1 MLSGLSAAAAL
12 VAQTRGGTIQ
22 PLDRYS
28 LSIRLGNA
36 VVSYAR
42 YLGKAVWPVDLAVYY
57 PHPGATLGWGA
68 IAGAGALLAG
78 MTLLALLQRRRRPCV
93 IVGWL
98 WYLGMLV
105 PVVGFVQVGGQAMAD
120 RYTYLPLVGP
130 FAAVVWGLAE
140 TTGGWELAKR
150 WRSVL
155 AGLVIAVLGA
165 LSRRQ
170 VGYWRDD
177 LTLWRRAAAVA
188 PQSSMASFQ
197 LSVAHLNRAN
207 ALSDLGKGGE
217 ALEHYREALRVDPSG
232 SQAHLIRFN
241 MGLALA
247 RQGKRAEAVAQYRE
261 AVRLRPGFPEA
272 LENLGELLG
281 QRVQQG
287 QEDRGE
293 KALPPAAR
301 SYQR

>member
-1 MLSGLSAAAAL
+1 VAL
-12 VAQTRGGTIQ
+12 VAQIQGGTIQ
-22 PLDRYS
+22 PLDRYPW
-28 LSIRLGNA
+28 SIRLGNA

-42 YLGKAVWPVDLAVYY
+42 YLGKAIWPVDLGVYY
-57 PHPGATLGWGA
+57 PHPGATLGWGV

-78 MTLLALLQRRRRPCV
+78 MTLLALLQKRRRPYV
-93 IVGWL
+93 LVGWL
-98 WYLGMLV
+98 WYLGMLI
-105 PVVGFVQVGGQAMAD
+105 PVIGLVQVGGQAMAD

-130 FAAVVWGLAE
+130 FVAVVWSLGEA
-140 TTGGWELAKR
+140 TGGLVLARR

-155 AGLVIAVLGA
+155 AGLVLAVLWA

-188 PQSSMASFQ
+188 PESAMVSFQ

-207 ALSDLGKGGE
+207 ALSDLGKGEE
-217 ALEHYREALRVDPSG
+217 AFEHYREALRLDPSG

-241 MGLALA
+241 MGLALD
-247 RQGKRAEAVAQYRE
+247 RQGKRAEAVEQYRE

-272 LENLGELLG
+272 LENLGELL
-281 QRVQQG
+281 R
-287 QEDRGE
+287 R
-293 KALPPAAR
+293 PPK
-301 SYQR
+301 